1 LTDIYDLAG
10 VSKVYGDVKALDGV
24 SLAVG
29 EGETLGV
36 VGESGAG
43 KTTLLRI
50 LSGLEEPTTGSIAFQ
65 GGRLD
70 AAARLSLRRCA
81 TMVFQTPLFL
91 RGDVY
96 TNIAYGLRL
105 RRSPEDEIRVLVAE
119 ALERVRLGGYEDRQA
134 RRLSGGEQQRVALA
148 RALVLDPEVLLVD
161 EPTSNLDAANA
172 RVVSAVIEDEKKG
185 RTVVLS
191 THDFELIKRLTDRTV
206 CMEGGRVIEEGAPRE
221 LVSVTRLSE
230 NVFTGVSR
238 VVEGVAH
245 VDLGDVVV
253 RAAANRTGRATIH
266 VKPEDIIVSLGRVET
281 SARNQFVGTVVGV
294 ESLDG
299 LVLLRVDAGETF
311 TVQVTDRSFRE
322 MGLNVG
328 RRVYV
333 SFKASSVILL

>member
-1 LTDIYDLAG
+1 MTALYHLAG
-10 VSKVYGDVKALDGV
+10 VSKVYGDVKALDEV
-24 SLAVG
+24 SLTVG

-50 LSGLEEPTTGSIAFQ
+50 LSGLEEPTSGSIAFK

-70 AAARLSLRRCA
+70 AAPRLSLRRYA

-96 TNIAYGLRL
+96 TNVAYGLRL
-105 RRSPEDEIRVLVAE
+105 RNTPEDEIRVLVAE

-206 CMEGGRVIEEGAPRE
+206 CMEGGRVTEEGAPRE

-230 NVFTGVSR
+230 NVFTGVSQ

-266 VKPEDIIVSLGRVET
+266 VKPEDIIVSLERVET

-294 ESLDG
+294 ESLDS